1 MPAFWPRFLR
11 QLVPTLVLARLSR
24 PVRTRLSRPVRT
36 RLSRPV
42 RTRLSRPVRTRVRG
56 GYVVLERSWQGP
68 GDVSRER
75 AGARIRSYMWCLVG
89 KSP

>member
-11 QLVPTLVLARLSR
+11 QLVPTLVLA
-24 PVRTRLSRPVRT
+24 